1 MKRHIPG
8 LHQQA
13 SDNSDN
19 LEGLFLVRVER
30 AFYRWHSQKPFFALR
45 LAVLEPKD
53 HTGQAISGRLYCT
66 PKALWKLNWFLR
78 DFGYDTELLGRDEVD
93 EKALLGLRGVV
104 RVSYTTLNGRSFLN
118 LGGFAPAGE
127 WGELSAETVGSGSR
141 DGEEKRA
148 AADDL

>member
-13 SDNSDN
+13 QSSDDN

-30 AFYRWHSQKPFFALR
+30 AFYRWHPQKPFFALR
-45 LAVLEPKD
+45 LAVLEPKEY
-53 HTGQAISGRLYCT
+53 TGQTISGRLYCT

-78 DFGYDTELLGRDEVD
+78 DFGYDTDLLGRDEVD

-104 RVSYTTLNGRSFLN
+104 RVSRTTLNGRSFLN
-118 LGGFAPAGE
+118 LDGFAPAGE
-127 WGELSAETVGSGSR
+127 WEELSAGLVSTDASEEVSR
-141 DGEEKRA
+141 D
-148 AADDL
+148 L